1 MLPYMQHGDG
11 ELELLGF
18 SFVPVPANPY
28 ALSMRRM
35 KEMKLNM
42 PQLVMKAGAG
52 FRSLFFRHF

>member
-1 MLPYMQHGDG
+1 MQHGDG